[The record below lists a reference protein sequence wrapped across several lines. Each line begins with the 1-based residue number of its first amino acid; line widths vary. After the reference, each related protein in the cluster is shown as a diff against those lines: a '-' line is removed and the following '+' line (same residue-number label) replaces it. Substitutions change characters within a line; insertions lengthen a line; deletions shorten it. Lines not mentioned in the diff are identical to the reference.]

1 MLATTHHTAET
12 TEIVTPDSTRRV
24 DRCAAVWAFRSP
36 ACSVR
41 KTAIGKGEVT
51 YMYMG
56 GKVRMYMGGKLRMYM
71 GGKLRRR
78 FEGIGH

>member
-1 MLATTHHTAET
+1 MLATTHHTAMT

-24 DRCAAVWAFRSP
+24 DLRAAVWAFRSP
-36 ACSVR
+36 VCSVR
-41 KTAIGKGEVT
+41 KTAIGKGQVT
-51 YMYMG
+51 F
-56 GKVRMYMGGKLRMYM
+56 MYM

>member
-24 DRCAAVWAFRSP
+24 DRCATVWAFHSP

-41 KTAIGKGEVT
+41 KTAIGKGQVR
-51 YMYMG
+51 YMH
-56 GKVRMYMGGKLRMYM
+56 M
-71 GGKLRRR
+71 GGKLRRV